1 MLASTEEGFGG
12 CMILSFKKAQL
23 TKVLDL
29 PENLEPALVLA
40 LGRPIEDIRIVDMEK
55 GDVRY
60 YRDEN
65 KVHYVPK
72 RPLEDVII

>member
-1 MLASTEEGFGG
+1 M
-12 CMILSFKKAQL
+12 
-23 TKVLDL
+23 
-29 PENLEPALVLA
+29 LA